1 MLNIDF
7 GYKMDKNHI
16 SAGMFMLIVIFNS
29 IVGSVAVLI
38 ILQLMSVCSELLHSG
53 GN

>member
-1 MLNIDF
+1 MQKFRYQLIV
-7 GYKMDKNHI
+7 GK
-16 SAGMFMLIVIFNS
+16 LIVIFNT

-38 ILQLMSVCSELLHSG
+38 ILQLMSVCSELFHSG

>member
-29 IVGSVAVLI
+29 IVGSVAVF
-38 ILQLMSVCSELLHSG
+38 ILQLMSVCSELFHSG